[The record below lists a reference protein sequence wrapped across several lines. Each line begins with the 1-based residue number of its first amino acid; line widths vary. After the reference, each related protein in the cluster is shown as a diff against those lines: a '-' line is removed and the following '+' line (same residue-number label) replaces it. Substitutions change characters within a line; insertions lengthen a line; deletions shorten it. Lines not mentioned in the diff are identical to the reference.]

1 MSIAHL
7 LEDFGEPA
15 AAQPAPALAGEA
27 LEAHRLEAF
36 EEGYRAGWDDAVKA
50 QAEEESRVRADL
62 ARNLQEMSFTYHE
75 AYAQVSRALA
85 PLFERIADTLLP
97 SAVRDS
103 LGSHV
108 VEQLTALAREG
119 AEGVAEVAV
128 APESE
133 AAVAAL
139 LEEGLPCQVRLRSDA
154 MLGAGQA
161 EITFGHVER
170 EIDLDAALAAIN
182 DAIHAYFHE
191 TETEK
196 RHG

>member
-7 LEDFGEPA
+7 LEDFGEPVA
-15 AAQPAPALAGEA
+15 EQPAPALAGEA

-75 AYAQVSRALA
+75 AYAQISRALA

-97 SAVRDS
+97 SAARDS

-139 LEEGLPCQVRLRSDA
+139 LEEELPCKVRLRSDT

-161 EITFGHVER
+161 EITFGQVER